1 MEKEVY
7 EVIKKTKMFQAG
19 DVVGVAVSGGAD
31 SMALLHF
38 LFENKDNLDI
48 SVVAITVDHMLR
60 GEKSMGDAL
69 FVRTWCKEHGIP
81 CLVFTV
87 DAGRIASERSVGIE
101 DGARQ
106 ARYEVFERLLKE
118 NKVDKI
124 ALAHHKGDQAET
136 ILMHI
141 LRGAGLSGAGGMDY
155 VRNNYVRPF
164 LDVSKDDIVRYCGAN
179 FVEYV
184 EDETNSD
191 ITYNRNYLRNVVIPE
206 LKKRWEGAENNIVQF
221 GKSCREDNE
230 YILSNTSHDGI
241 IIMGDMAKVPLIY
254 FHYAKSVSSRIIFD
268 ALSKINVTKDIE
280 RKHIDMIFDLAEGEN
295 GKKINLPNGLV
306 AQREYDYITLYKTQ
320 KKIISE
326 VFPIK
331 TGKTDFA
338 GIYEISVKRTNK
350 LEPRENA
357 LMIDAKK
364 VPENAVW
371 RVRKAGDSFTK
382 FGGGT
387 KTLKNYLIDKKIPLR
402 VRETL
407 PVLASGNEILCIL
420 GVEISDKVKLD
431 EETKFAYVIYGK
443 AIPNKK

>member
-7 EVIKKTKMFQAG
+7 EVIKKTKMFHAG

-48 SVVAITVDHMLR
+48 SVMAITVDHMLR

-87 DAGRIASERSVGIE
+87 DAGRIASERNVGIE

-124 ALAHHKGDQAET
+124 ALAHHRGDQAET

-141 LRGAGLSGAGGMDY
+141 LRGAGLSGAGGMEY

-164 LDVSKDDIVRYCGAN
+164 LDVSKDDIVRYCGTN

-230 YILSNTSHDGI
+230 YILSHTSHDGI

-280 RKHIDMIFDLAEGEN
+280 RKHIDMIFDLAESEN

-326 VFPIK
+326 VFALK

-364 VPENAVW
+364 VPEDAVW

-431 EETKFAYVIYGK
+431 EETKFAYVISGK

>member
-7 EVIKKTKMFQAG
+7 EVIKKTKMFHAG

-155 VRNNYVRPF
+155 IRNNYVRPF
-164 LDVSKDDIVRYCGAN
+164 LDVSKDDIVRYCGSN

-230 YILSNTSHDGI
+230 YILSHTSHDGI
-241 IIMGDMAKVPLIY
+241 IIMGDIAKVPLIY

-280 RKHIDMIFDLAEGEN
+280 RKHIDMIFDLAESEN

-431 EETKFAYVIYGK
+431 EETKFAYVISNK
-443 AIPNKK
+443 AIQNKK

>member
-1 MEKEVY
+1 MEKEVF
-7 EVIKKTKMFQAG
+7 EAIKKTKMFQAG

-48 SVVAITVDHMLR
+48 NVMAITVDHMLR
-60 GEKSMGDAL
+60 GERSIGDTL

-87 DAGRIASERSVGIE
+87 DAGKIASERNVGIE

-106 ARYEVFERLLKE
+106 ARYEVFGRLLKD

-124 ALAHHKGDQAET
+124 ALAHHRGDQAET

-155 VRNNYVRPF
+155 VRDNYVRPF
-164 LDVSKDDIVRYCGAN
+164 LDISKDEIIRYCGVN
-179 FVEYV
+179 YIEYV

-191 ITYNRNYLRNVVIPE
+191 IAYNRNYLRNVVIPE
-206 LKKRWEGAENNIVQF
+206 LKKRWEGAESNIVQF
-221 GKSCREDNE
+221 GKSCKEDNE
-230 YILSNTSHDGI
+230 YILSQVSHDGI
-241 IIMGDMAKVPLIY
+241 IVMGEVAKVPLIY
-254 FHYAKSVSSRIIFD
+254 FHYSKSVSSRIIFD
-268 ALSKINVTKDIE
+268 ALSRINVTKDIE
-280 RKHIDMIFDLAEGEN
+280 RKHIDMIFELAEGEN
-295 GKKINLPNGLV
+295 GKKINLPNGLI

-326 VFPIK
+326 VFPLK

-338 GIYEISVKRTNK
+338 GIYEISVKRTSK
-350 LEPRENA
+350 LEPKNNT

-364 VPENAVW
+364 VPEGAVW
-371 RVRKAGDSFTK
+371 RVRKAGDTFTK

-402 VRETL
+402 IRDSL

-431 EETKFAYVIYGK
+431 DTTKFAYIIAGK
-443 AIPNKK
+443 PLADKK

>member
-1 MEKEVY
+1 MEKEVF
-7 EVIKKTKMFQAG
+7 EVIKKIRMFNAG

-48 SVVAITVDHMLR
+48 SVMAITVDHMLR

-87 DAGRIASERSVGIE
+87 DAGRIANERNVGIE

-164 LDVSKDDIVRYCGAN
+164 LDISKDDIVRYCGTN

-191 ITYNRNYLRNVVIPE
+191 TTYNRNYLRNVVIPE

-221 GKSCREDNE
+221 GKCCKEDNE
-230 YILSNTSHDGI
+230 YILSHTSHDGI
-241 IIMGDMAKVPLIY
+241 IVMNDMAKVPLIY
-254 FHYAKSVSSRIIFD
+254 FHYAKSVSSRIVFD

-306 AQREYDYITLYKTQ
+306 AQKEYDYVTLYKTQ
-320 KKIISE
+320 KKIIAE
-326 VFPIK
+326 VFPMK

-350 LEPRENA
+350 LEPRENS

-431 EETKFAYVIYGK
+431 EVTKFAYIISGK
-443 AIPNKK
+443 PILKK

>member
-7 EVIKKTKMFQAG
+7 EVIKKSRMFHAG

-38 LFENKDNLDI
+38 LFENRENLDI
-48 SVVAITVDHMLR
+48 SVMAITVDHMLR
-60 GEKSMGDAL
+60 GERSIGDAL
-69 FVRTWCKEHGIP
+69 FVRTWCKERGIP

-87 DAGRIASERSVGIE
+87 DAGRIASERGVGIE

-106 ARYEVFERLLKE
+106 ARYEVFERLLRE

-164 LDVSKDDIVRYCGAN
+164 LDVSKDDIVRYCGTN

-221 GKSCREDNE
+221 GKSCKEDND
-230 YILSNTSHDGI
+230 YILSQVSHDGI
-241 IIMGDMAKVPLIY
+241 IVMGDVAKVPLIY

-268 ALSKINVTKDIE
+268 ALSRINVTKDIE
-280 RKHIDMIFDLAEGEN
+280 RKHIDMIFDLAESEN

-326 VFPIK
+326 VFAFK

-350 LEPRENA
+350 LEPRENT
-357 LMIDAKK
+357 LMIDARK
-364 VPENAVW
+364 VPDNAVW

-402 VRETL
+402 VRDTL
-407 PVLASGNEILCIL
+407 PVLASGSEILCVL

-431 EETKFAYVIYGK
+431 TETKFAYIISGK
-443 AIPNKK
+443 ALPCKK

>member
-7 EVIKKTKMFQAG
+7 EVIKKVRMFNAG

-48 SVVAITVDHMLR
+48 SVMAITVDHMLR

-69 FVRTWCKEHGIP
+69 FVRTWCKEHGVP

-87 DAGRIASERSVGIE
+87 DAGRIASERNIGVE

-164 LDVSKDDIVRYCGAN
+164 LDISKDDIVRYCGAN

-191 ITYNRNYLRNVVIPE
+191 ITYNRNYLRNIVIPE

-221 GKSCREDNE
+221 GKCCKEDNE
-230 YILSNTSHDGI
+230 YILSHTSHDGI
-241 IIMGDMAKVPLIY
+241 IIMNDTAKIPLIY
-254 FHYAKSVSSRIIFD
+254 FHYAKSVSSRIVFD

-280 RKHIDMIFDLAEGEN
+280 RKHIDMIFDLVEGEN

-306 AQREYDYITLYKTQ
+306 AQKEYDYITLYKTQ

-350 LEPRENA
+350 LEPRENT

-364 VPENAVW
+364 VPENSVW

-431 EETKFAYVIYGK
+431 KDTKFAYIISGK
-443 AIPNKK
+443 PILKK

>member
-7 EVIKKTKMFQAG
+7 EVIKKTKMFHAG

-48 SVVAITVDHMLR
+48 SVMAITVDHMLR

-87 DAGRIASERSVGIE
+87 DAGRISSERNVGIE

-164 LDVSKDDIVRYCGAN
+164 LDISKDDIVRYCGTN

-230 YILSNTSHDGI
+230 YILSHTSHDGI

-280 RKHIDMIFDLAEGEN
+280 RKHIDMIFDLAESEN

-326 VFPIK
+326 VFALK

-431 EETKFAYVIYGK
+431 EETKFAYVISGK

>member
-7 EVIKKTKMFQAG
+7 EVIKKVRMFNAG

-48 SVVAITVDHMLR
+48 SVMAITVDHMLR

-87 DAGRIASERSVGIE
+87 DAGRIASERNIGVE

-164 LDVSKDDIVRYCGAN
+164 LDISKDDIVRYCGAN

-191 ITYNRNYLRNVVIPE
+191 ITYNRNYLRNIVIPE

-221 GKSCREDNE
+221 GKCCKEDNE
-230 YILSNTSHDGI
+230 YILSHTSHDGI
-241 IIMGDMAKVPLIY
+241 IIMNDTAKIPLIY
-254 FHYAKSVSSRIIFD
+254 FHYAKSVSSRIVFD

-280 RKHIDMIFDLAEGEN
+280 RKHIDMIFDLVEGEN

-306 AQREYDYITLYKTQ
+306 AQKEYDYITLYKTQ

-350 LEPRENA
+350 LEPRENT

-364 VPENAVW
+364 VPENSVW

-431 EETKFAYVIYGK
+431 KDTKFAYIISGK
-443 AIPNKK
+443 PILKK

>member
-7 EVIKKTKMFQAG
+7 EVIKKVRMFNAG

-48 SVVAITVDHMLR
+48 SVMAITVDHMLR

-87 DAGRIASERSVGIE
+87 DAGRIASERNIGVE

-164 LDVSKDDIVRYCGAN
+164 LDISKDDIVRYCGAN

-191 ITYNRNYLRNVVIPE
+191 ITYNRNYLRNIVIPE

-221 GKSCREDNE
+221 GKCCKEDNE
-230 YILSNTSHDGI
+230 YILSHTSHDGI
-241 IIMGDMAKVPLIY
+241 IIMNDTAKIPLIY
-254 FHYAKSVSSRIIFD
+254 FHYAKSVSSRIVFD

-280 RKHIDMIFDLAEGEN
+280 RKHIDMIFDLVEGEN

-306 AQREYDYITLYKTQ
+306 AQKEYDYITLYKTQ

-350 LEPRENA
+350 LESRENT

-364 VPENAVW
+364 VPENSVW

-431 EETKFAYVIYGK
+431 KDTKFAYIISGK
-443 AIPNKK
+443 PILKK

>member
-7 EVIKKTKMFQAG
+7 EVIKKTKMFHAG

-48 SVVAITVDHMLR
+48 SVMAITVDHMLR

-230 YILSNTSHDGI
+230 YILSHTSHDGI

-280 RKHIDMIFDLAEGEN
+280 RKHIDMIFDLAESEN
-295 GKKINLPNGLV
+295 GKKINLPNGLI

-350 LEPRENA
+350 LEPKENM

-431 EETKFAYVIYGK
+431 EETKFAYVISGK

>member
-7 EVIKKTKMFQAG
+7 EVIKKTKMFHAG

-48 SVVAITVDHMLR
+48 SVMAITIDHMLR

-87 DAGRIASERSVGIE
+87 DAGRIASERNVGIE

-164 LDVSKDDIVRYCGAN
+164 LDVSKDDIVRYCGTN

-191 ITYNRNYLRNVVIPE
+191 ISYNRNYLRNVVIPE

-230 YILSNTSHDGI
+230 YILSHTSHDGI

-280 RKHIDMIFDLAEGEN
+280 RKHIDMIFDLAESEN

-431 EETKFAYVIYGK
+431 EETKFAYVISGK

>member
-7 EVIKKTKMFQAG
+7 EVIKKVRMFNAG

-48 SVVAITVDHMLR
+48 SVMAITVDHMLR

-69 FVRTWCKEHGIP
+69 FVRTWCKEHGVP

-87 DAGRIASERSVGIE
+87 DAGRIASERNIGVE

-164 LDVSKDDIVRYCGAN
+164 LDISKDDIVRYCGAN

-191 ITYNRNYLRNVVIPE
+191 ITYNRNYLRNIVIPE

-221 GKSCREDNE
+221 GKCCKEDNE
-230 YILSNTSHDGI
+230 YILSHTSHDGI
-241 IIMGDMAKVPLIY
+241 IIMNDTAKIPLIY
-254 FHYAKSVSSRIIFD
+254 FHYAKSVSSRIVFD

-280 RKHIDMIFDLAEGEN
+280 RKHIDMIFDLVEGEN

-306 AQREYDYITLYKTQ
+306 AQKEYDYITLYKTQ

-350 LEPRENA
+350 LESRENT

-364 VPENAVW
+364 VPENSVW

-431 EETKFAYVIYGK
+431 KDTKFAYIISGK
-443 AIPNKK
+443 PILKK